1 MYAVIKGRWL
11 IFPRPIAVLPSPVSI
26 GKVVRLGRQRF
37 VVAGTIVSADKGR
50 LPQHR
55 TFDPQSAYLGA
66 WGKVW
71 LSCNY
76 FLLHILMILHKTDNF
91 HSSPV
96 MADSSDAPCLSAGH
110 GTKNTRSRPVSRS
123 TSCACTSLTRGDVAP
138 PICNFQ
144 KRPFSD
150 KNGAKVR
157 KIPETHKE
165 TQKKWRIES
174 VEGKQ

>member
-91 HSSPV
+91 YSSRSW
-96 MADSSDAPCLSAGH
+96 ADSSDDPCLSAAH
-110 GTKNTRSRPVSRS
+110 GTKTQGADRSHAPHPVSVLLS
-123 TSCACTSLTRGDVAP
+123 HGETLLLPSVTSRNVHLVIKTVQR
-138 PICNFQ
+138 
-144 KRPFSD
+144 
-150 KNGAKVR
+150 
-157 KIPETHKE
+157 
-165 TQKKWRIES
+165 
-174 VEGKQ
+174 